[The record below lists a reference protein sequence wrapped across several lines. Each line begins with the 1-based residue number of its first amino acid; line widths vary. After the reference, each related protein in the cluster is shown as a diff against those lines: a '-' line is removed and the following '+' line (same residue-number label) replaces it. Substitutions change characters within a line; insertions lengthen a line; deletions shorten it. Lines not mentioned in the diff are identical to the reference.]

1 MSLDAGEK
9 LIRKPKMHVQNS
21 AESEKY
27 TWQNYRNTLGGR
39 IRALGISDVGS

>member
-27 TWQNYRNTLGGR
+27 SWQNYINTLGGR